1 MIFPGF
7 VSVSDVWPVTFNLSE
22 RASTLR
28 GVMEEEEES
37 PVETGNSSSLAGEG
51 GDVCRQNGLINTHR
65 LGAEP
70 QKALLLVYSA
80 PQYHSRVLVNGPAQ
94 QERTSKGEGGA
105 PQLLNP
111 STLLP
116 HHVSPDRCLRPPPGF
131 FLCPESVLQAWGE
144 VGGGDCCE
152 TTFIEGPDSSSSA
165 KETLLLTD
173 GKFLDFCGEE
183 AKICTLSYDI
193 DDDDDFQELEVCFH
207 VTEFWWMWLY
217 AANGAPLLGTTRH
230 LALDAVPHTSIS
242 AHTSIFI
249 IIEVIAV
256 IIIVIIPLFQQLQP
270 D

>member
-1 MIFPGF
+1 
-7 VSVSDVWPVTFNLSE
+7 
-22 RASTLR
+22 
-28 GVMEEEEES
+28 MEEEEES
-37 PVETGNSSSLAGEG
+37 PVEAGNSSMLAGSSLAGEG

-94 QERTSKGEGGA
+94 QERTSRGEGDA

-116 HHVSPDRCLRPPPGF
+116 RHVSPDRCLRPPPGF

-152 TTFIEGPDSSSSA
+152 TTFIEGPDSSTSA
-165 KETLLLTD
+165 KETLLLAD

-193 DDDDDFQELEVCFH
+193 DDDDDFQELEVCFYL
-207 VTEFWWMWLY
+207 TDF
-217 AANGAPLLGTTRH
+217 
-230 LALDAVPHTSIS
+230 
-242 AHTSIFI
+242 
-249 IIEVIAV
+249 
-256 IIIVIIPLFQQLQP
+256 
-270 D
+270 